1 MSKIANKAGEII
13 TGICTAIVLFM
24 GHSMPVYGDEEA
36 NPVAEGANMARGSG
50 MPTELTTADGALT
63 NITNTLLRAIGLIAV
78 VMLVFGGFK
87 YIISGGDSS
96 KVSSAKNTII
106 YAIIGLII
114 VILAYAIVNFVV
126 NTVTT
131 I

>member
-24 GHSMPVYGDEEA
+24 GHSMPVYGDEEV
-36 NPVAEGANMARGSG
+36 NPIAEGANMAHGSG

-87 YIISGGDSS
+87 YIISGGDSA
-96 KVSSAKNTII
+96 KVASAKNTII

>member
-1 MSKIANKAGEII
+1 MSKISNKAGEII

-24 GHSMPVYGDEEA
+24 GHSMPVYGDEEI
-36 NPVAEGANMARGSG
+36 NPVAEGAEMARGSG

-87 YIISGGDSS
+87 YIISGGDSA
-96 KVSSAKNTII
+96 KVASAKNTII

-126 NTVTT
+126 NSVTN

>member
-1 MSKIANKAGEII
+1 
-13 TGICTAIVLFM
+13 
-24 GHSMPVYGDEEA
+24 
-36 NPVAEGANMARGSG
+36 
-50 MPTELTTADGALT
+50 
-63 NITNTLLRAIGLIAV
+63 
-78 VMLVFGGFK
+78 MLVFGGFK

-96 KVSSAKNTII
+96 KVTSAKNTII

-126 NTVTT
+126 GTVSG

>member
-1 MSKIANKAGEII
+1 MSKISNKAGEII
-13 TGICTAIVLFM
+13 TGISTAIVLFM
-24 GHSMPVYGDEEA
+24 GHSMPVYGEGE
-36 NPVAEGANMARGSG
+36 NPITEGANMVHGEG
-50 MPTELTTADGALT
+50 MPAELTSANGALT
-63 NITNTLLRAIGLIAV
+63 NITNTLLKGIGLIAV

-96 KVSSAKNTII
+96 KVTAAKNTII

-126 NTVTT
+126 GTVSG